1 MELRHL
7 RYFVAVAEDL
17 HFTRAAKRL
26 GIKQPPLS
34 AQIRQLE
41 TEMGSPL
48 FRRFGRGIEMTPAGK
63 LFYEEARRILEQVDH
78 AKQGAQRRARGEV
91 GRMNVGF
98 AGATY
103 FHPTIIAILREFRAR
118 FPNVALSPT
127 QGTSSMLNAQLEA
140 GALDVAFVRT
150 MPSTDAGVSADL
162 LMDEELVVALPTGHR
177 LAGMQSVPL
186 SALAQENFVLCPRK
200 LNVPLYDRFISACR
214 RAGFIPIV
222 GSEAPDVVSIVPL
235 VAGGF
240 GVSLVPRS
248 LERVHL
254 PGVVWLPLAGEGLS
268 APIRIA
274 YRGERGNAAVRNF
287 LAVARKVAGTTETK
301 PEKGS

>member
-7 RYFVAVAEDL
+7 RYFVAVAEEL

-41 TEMGSPL
+41 TEMGAPL

-63 LFYEEARRILEQVDH
+63 LFYEEAKRILEQVDH

-103 FHPTIIAILREFRAR
+103 FNPTIIAILREFRSR
-118 FPNVALSPT
+118 FPNVALSPA
-127 QGTSSMLNAQLEA
+127 QGTSAMLTAKLEA
-140 GALDVAFVRT
+140 GGLDVAFVRT
-150 MPSTDAGVSADL
+150 TPPHESGVAADL

-177 LAGMQSVPL
+177 LSGMQSVPL
-186 SALAQENFVLCPRK
+186 SALAQESFVVCPRK
-200 LNVPLYDRFISACR
+200 SNVPL
-214 RAGFIPIV
+214 
-222 GSEAPDVVSIVPL
+222 
-235 VAGGF
+235 
-240 GVSLVPRS
+240 
-248 LERVHL
+248 
-254 PGVVWLPLAGEGLS
+254 
-268 APIRIA
+268 
-274 YRGERGNAAVRNF
+274 
-287 LAVARKVAGTTETK
+287 
-301 PEKGS
+301 